1 LMSCQ
6 QAKTN
11 EQMGLPPSHRLFD
24 TKTQMDT
31 LFCVFKTLTGFI
43 F

>member
-1 LMSCQ
+1 MSCQ

-11 EQMGLPPSHRLFD
+11 EQMGLPPPIAFD